1 MCISGHAQVGGAA
14 LAAAIGL
21 GTSHVAPSKMLA
33 AAPHAPQ
40 ALAQQVGSEL
50 AFTGA
55 GHIALLLV
63 IAALFLA
70 FGLLIVG
77 LTKRHGGVRGSGLTS

>member
-1 MCISGHAQVGGAA
+1 M
-14 LAAAIGL
+14 
-21 GTSHVAPSKMLA
+21 
-33 AAPHAPQ
+33 
-40 ALAQQVGSEL
+40 GSEL
-50 AFTGA
+50 AFTGS

-63 IAALFLA
+63 IASLFLA